1 MGRFSNRVRCSF
13 CGNFVEKGKY
23 FSGNGAVICYHCVE
37 TAFYM
42 IEEQIIEE
50 REQYNRIPL
59 PTPSEIK
66 AFLDKYIIGQEHAK
80 KVISVAVYNHYKRIA
95 LKHRYP
101 EMEKAN
107 ILLLGPSGS
116 GKTLIAKTLAKLLHV
131 PFAIYDAT
139 PLTEAGYVGED
150 VENILLRLIQNANYD
165 IESAEKGIVFLD
177 EVDKLARKSDS
188 PSITRD
194 VSGEGVQQALL
205 KIIEGTIANVP
216 PQGGRKHPEQAYIR
230 IDTTDI
236 LFIFGGAFEGLE
248 KIIKQRLGKKSMGFK
263 VEEGEEGIFDE
274 NYELLKH
281 TTPEDLIKYGLIP
294 EFVGRIPIIVPLH
307 ALTEEHLVDI
317 LTKPKNALI
326 KQFQVFFE
334 AEDVK
339 LEFAPEA
346 YKAIARKALQRG
358 TGARGLRAILE
369 EILMDVMFE
378 LPSIKDRVE
387 SVYVDENLKVVLIP
401 RRRKKS
407 A

>member
-1 MGRFSNRVRCSF
+1 MGKVGLRCSF
-13 CGNFVEKGKY
+13 CGNFVEQGKY
-23 FSGNGAVICYHCVE
+23 FTGNGAVICYTCVE

-42 IEEQIIEE
+42 IEEKLIEE
-50 REQYNRIPL
+50 RERRNQIPL

-66 AFLDKYIIGQEHAK
+66 AFLDKYVIGQEYAK
-80 KVISVAVYNHYKRIA
+80 KVISVAVYNHYKRIS
-95 LKHRYP
+95 LKHIYP
-101 EMEKAN
+101 DMEKAN
-107 ILLLGPSGS
+107 ILLIGPSGS
-116 GKTLIAKTLAKLLHV
+116 GKTLIAKTLAKILHV

-165 IESAEKGIVFLD
+165 IEKAEKGIVFLD
-177 EVDKLARKSDS
+177 EVDKLARKSEG

-216 PQGGRKHPEQAYIR
+216 PQGGRKHPEQTYIR
-230 IDTTDI
+230 IDTSDI

-248 KIIKQRLGKKSMGFK
+248 KIINQRLGKKSIGFK
-263 VEEGEEGIFDE
+263 LSEEEEGKIDDE
-274 NYELLKH
+274 NYEILRQV
-281 TTPEDLIKYGLIP
+281 TPEDLIKFGLIP

-307 ALTEEHLVDI
+307 SLNEDHLVDI

-326 KQFQVFFE
+326 NQFRIMFE
-334 AEDVK
+334 AENVS

-358 TGARGLRAILE
+358 TGARGLRAVLE
-369 EILMDVMFE
+369 ELLMDVMFE
-378 LPSIKDRVE
+378 LPSIKDKVE
-387 SVYVDENLKVVLIP
+387 GVYIDENLKVILIP
-401 RRRKKS
+401 RRKKKS